1 MMVERCGCFFF
12 LCVCALVDFLLLLT
26 TSTVPC
32 RADKAGRVY
41 LLNSRKRGSMVNQ
54 VAFDNA
60 QVVGVAR
67 EKGVTSGKRKEESVW
82 LELFV
87 FDLL

>member
-1 MMVERCGCFFF
+1 
-12 LCVCALVDFLLLLT
+12 
-26 TSTVPC
+26 
-32 RADKAGRVY
+32 
-41 LLNSRKRGSMVNQ
+41 MVNQ

-67 EKGVTSGKRKEESVW
+67 EKGVTSGKRKEEIVW

>member
-1 MMVERCGCFFF
+1 MMAECCGYFFF
-12 LCVCALVDFLLLLT
+12 IVLADFLLLLT
-26 TSTVPC
+26 TSAVPC

-67 EKGVTSGKRKEESVW
+67 EKGVTSGKRKEEIVW